1 MADNNILN
9 RLDGLKLKFEEIG
22 QQMTDPEVIGDMKKF
37 VQLNKEYK
45 ELKPIIETSERY
57 RTAVNNLRE
66 AKDILAN
73 EKDEDLR
80 EMAREE
86 VAELEPAID
95 RLEEEI
101 KLLLIPK
108 DPQDEKNAIV
118 EIRGGTGG
126 DEAALFA
133 GDLLRMYT
141 KYAESKGWKY
151 EINSASEGSSGGYK
165 GGRDEGHGRQRLRD
179 SQVRIGR
186 TPRAGVPQTETQG
199 RVHTSAASVAVLP
212 EAEEFDI
219 ELNMNDIRKDTFCSS
234 GPGGQSVNTT
244 YSAIRLTHIPTGIV
258 VQCQD
263 QKSQLK
269 NFDKA
274 LEELRTR
281 IFNLEYQKY
290 LDEIAGKR
298 KTMVSTGDR
307 SAKIRT
313 YNYPQGRVTDHRINY
328 TIYNLSSFMDGDIQ
342 DVIDHLIVAENAER
356 LKESEL

>member
-37 VQLNKEYK
+37 VQFQQRSTRS
-45 ELKPIIETSERY
+45 LKPIIETSERY

-165 GGRDEGHGRQRLRD
+165 EVVMKVTGDNVYGTLKYESGVHRVQR
-179 SQVRIGR
+179 
-186 TPRAGVPQTETQG
+186 VPQTETQG

-219 ELNMNDIRKDTFCSS
+219 EPEHER
-234 GPGGQSVNTT
+234 
-244 YSAIRLTHIPTGIV
+244 H
-258 VQCQD
+258 
-263 QKSQLK
+263 
-269 NFDKA
+269 
-274 LEELRTR
+274 
-281 IFNLEYQKY
+281 
-290 LDEIAGKR
+290 
-298 KTMVSTGDR
+298 
-307 SAKIRT
+307 
-313 YNYPQGRVTDHRINY
+313 PQGHVLLVGPRRPVGQYHLLGHPPDTHPYGHRR
-328 TIYNLSSFMDGDIQ
+328 TVPGPEVASSRTSTRPSKSCARASSTSNTRSIST
-342 DVIDHLIVAENAER
+342 R
-356 LKESEL
+356 

>member
-126 DEAALFA
+126 SSPATCCACTPNMRKAKA
-133 GDLLRMYT
+133 G
-141 KYAESKGWKY
+141 
-151 EINSASEGSSGGYK
+151 
-165 GGRDEGHGRQRLRD
+165 
-179 SQVRIGR
+179 
-186 TPRAGVPQTETQG
+186 
-199 RVHTSAASVAVLP
+199 
-212 EAEEFDI
+212 
-219 ELNMNDIRKDTFCSS
+219 
-234 GPGGQSVNTT
+234 NT
-244 YSAIRLTHIPTGIV
+244 R
-258 VQCQD
+258 
-263 QKSQLK
+263 
-269 NFDKA
+269 
-274 LEELRTR
+274 
-281 IFNLEYQKY
+281 
-290 LDEIAGKR
+290 
-298 KTMVSTGDR
+298 
-307 SAKIRT
+307 
-313 YNYPQGRVTDHRINY
+313 
-328 TIYNLSSFMDGDIQ
+328 
-342 DVIDHLIVAENAER
+342 
-356 LKESEL
+356 